1 MSTEPHAGL
10 VWLAAAIASS
20 ATAAVI
26 ALMLAH
32 RWPLAIDQPN
42 ERSLHTQPVPRTG
55 GLGLLAGLLCAALV
69 TTLLQGA
76 WPWPETVLAAAL
88 AAVSLIDDQRSLSVR
103 VRLFAHLTI
112 AVVYAVLMPALLLPH
127 TAPGWH
133 GAAWLLFAALCL
145 VTAINFYNFMDG
157 ANGMAGGMACIGFGA
172 YAWAA
177 WPGNPALAA
186 LSLAV
191 AGAAAGFL
199 PFNLKGRI
207 FMGDAG
213 SVPLGF
219 LAGAVGL
226 NGWHTGLWPLW
237 FPALLFAPF
246 ALDATVTLVRRM
258 LRGEKFWLSHREH
271 YYQRVVL
278 MGATHGQL
286 AAGECAL
293 MLACAGAAL
302 WARSMEETGG
312 GAGPRAIFATIGALF
327 LILMLLIDARW
338 KRLDQRQ

>member
-1 MSTEPHAGL
+1 MSTVNTEPHICL
-10 VWLAAAIASS
+10 LWLAAAIASG
-20 ATAAVI
+20 AAAAVI
-26 ALMLAH
+26 ALMLAY
-32 RWPLAIDQPN
+32 RWPRAIDQPN
-42 ERSLHTQPVPRTG
+42 ERSLHTKAVPRTG
-55 GLGLLAGLLCAALV
+55 GLGLLAGLLCAALA

-76 WPWPETVLAAAL
+76 WPWPETALAAVL
-88 AAVSLIDDQRSLSVR
+88 AAVSLIDDQRGLPVR
-103 VRLFAHLTI
+103 VRLLVHLLI
-112 AVVYAVLMPALLLPH
+112 AAVYAVLMLPA
-127 TAPGWH
+127 TAPDWH
-133 GAAWLLFAALCL
+133 AVVWLLFATLCL
-145 VTAINFYNFMDG
+145 ATAINFYNFMDG

-177 WPGNPALAA
+177 WPGHPALAA

-219 LAGAVGL
+219 LAGSVGL
-226 NGWHTGLWPLW
+226 NGWLTGLWPLW
-237 FPALLFAPF
+237 FPALVFAPF
-246 ALDATVTLVRRM
+246 ALDAAVTLIRRM

-286 AAGECAL
+286 AAGEFAL
-293 MLACAGAAL
+293 MLACAGAAT
-302 WARSMEETGG
+302 WARSMEQTGG
-312 GAGPRAIFATIGALF
+312 TGPRVVFATIGVLF

-338 KRLDQRQ
+338 KRFNQRQ